1 MNQHRK
7 PFSNKVSASTQVAF
21 EFANAVTLQYD
32 QQPTVTNLGT
42 ATAPV
47 LEFGIPQG
55 APGDVLTGN
64 AYVQNLVVEG
74 LVLSAK
80 ANIATGFAGGP
91 RVSQGGWDAPANAH
105 SIAWSQLADGND
117 NVTGFLYVH
126 VSSKDASRKNGIATA
141 TLIKDL
147 GQPLDVMVTALHQS
161 ANLHTFEVGVSDDTI
176 RVATDP
182 TCSVCWSF
190 IAAT

>member
-21 EFANAVTLQYD
+21 EFANVVTLPYD
-32 QQPTVTNLGT
+32 QQAAVTNLGT

-55 APGDVLTGN
+55 APGDALTGN

-105 SIAWSQLADGND
+105 SITWSQLADGND

-126 VSSKDASRKNGIATA
+126 ASSKDASRKNGIATA

-161 ANLHTFEVGVSDDTI
+161 ANLHTFEVGVSGDTI
-176 RVATDP
+176 RVATDAA
-182 TCSVCWSF
+182 CSVCWSF